1 MYLTIRS
8 CRDCHCSCVS
18 ELTGLGVGG
27 GDLRGDSG
35 HPAGLDCLA
44 GVVECGCRGDAVRDC
59 RSGPYYEIDFTNP
72 SNGETVTSVV
82 QTGGGYGWTSGGKC
96 EWQQVNWDTAAQCSK
111 HCSIPFLKYGCTSA
125 VVISL
130 RISLE

>member
-8 CRDCHCSCVS
+8 CSDCHCSCVS

-82 QTGGGYGWTSGGKC
+82 QAGGSYGWTSGGKC